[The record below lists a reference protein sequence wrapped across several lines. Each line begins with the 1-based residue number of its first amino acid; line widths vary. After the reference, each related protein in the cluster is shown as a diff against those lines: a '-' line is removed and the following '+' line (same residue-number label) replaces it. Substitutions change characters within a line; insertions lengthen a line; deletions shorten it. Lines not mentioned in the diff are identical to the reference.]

1 MANKKLVVDGTSLT
15 LDKIE
20 NFILQNLQV
29 EISSKAKSKI
39 KKSRALIEKWV
50 KNEEVIYGV
59 TTGFGEFSNVN
70 ISKKDIQHLQE
81 NLILSHS
88 VGCGENLPPM
98 IVKIMMLLRLNALA
112 KGYSGI
118 KLETLELLVSY
129 DEQ

>member
-1 MANKKLVVDGTSLT
+1 MANKKLIVDGTSLT

-50 KNEEVIYGV
+50 ENNEVIYGV

-70 ISKKDIQHLQE
+70 ISKKDIIRLQE
-81 NLILSHS
+81 NLILSH
-88 VGCGENLPPM
+88 CGW
-98 IVKIMMLLRLNALA
+98 LRRKSSSNDCKNNDAAAIECFGSRLFRNKTGNSSIAR
-112 KGYSGI
+112 
-118 KLETLELLVSY
+118 
-129 DEQ
+129 